1 MCVNYIDNM
10 DDMNKYLTALGEGSE
25 ATAKID
31 TYNANMIDQTS
42 AFNAKLRNV
51 HSEIMGATDPV
62 GIALVAKGVS
72 KVGTKMIDAGVSTAN
87 KSINE
92 QIDTITQR
100 GAARLAGNNV
110 AGDAD
115 AQTGLTAEESS
126 QLDSLASQSK
136 LVSNFQSSTEAAV
149 TPNAP
154 ASTAVTEGVDTGTE
168 SVAATET
175 AAATSGEVGTLA
187 SAGATGGTEGALATA
202 TLGSTADD
210 WNPIGLLTTIGLG
223 LATLFAGI
231 FGHKKEQV
239 ARHAQSMTLN
249 PSTQFGV

>member
-1 MCVNYIDNM
+1 MS
-10 DDMNKYLTALGEGSE
+10 KYMTALSEGSE

-100 GAARLAGNNV
+100 GAARLASSNAAEDGPINV
-110 AGDAD
+110 K
-115 AQTGLTAEESS
+115 TGLTADESS

-154 ASTAVTEGVDTGTE
+154 ASTAVSEGVETGTQ

-175 AAATSGEVGTLA
+175 AAATGGEVGTLA
-187 SAGATGGTEGALATA
+187 SAGATGSTEGTLATA